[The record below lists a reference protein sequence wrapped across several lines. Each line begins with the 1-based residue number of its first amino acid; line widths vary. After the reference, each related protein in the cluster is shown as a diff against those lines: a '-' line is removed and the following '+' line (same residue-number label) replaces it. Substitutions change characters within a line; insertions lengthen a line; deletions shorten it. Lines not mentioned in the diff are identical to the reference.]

1 VNRSNPN
8 LDDFIRNTND
18 GYVNLLPSDVLRRYD
33 EFLARM
39 QALRARRLR
48 NLDFREKV
56 LTFTFVITTIA
67 TCAIV
72 CTVIVLTA
80 ISHVQNLA
88 LMPFAVICLAVLA
101 VLLKQFQLQ
110 TQKRANVLLR
120 DNRSEELVR
129 SAVSA
134 YLAAREE
141 VPDRLA
147 FDHLIGA
154 LIALQSAQDV
164 ERETIQPLGVESP
177 QDRQQ
182 ESSPTWDPISVFLK
196 AG

>member
-1 VNRSNPN
+1 MNRSNPN